1 MKKVGRL
8 FAVVTE
14 RIAGNQK
21 LLLWY
26 FLAVL
31 MFTNTV
37 LLFTERMSFLSMVAF
52 ITVPVGVQLLF
63 LALPKRPGKAF
74 LWMFVKCVLDA
85 FQMVLIVM
93 YGGSIIG
100 VDMFL
105 NVTTTCVREA
115 TELLSSLMPTMALLI
130 VVYIPA
136 LYFSIRSLKKMEL
149 SCTYRKGVK
158 NCRGV

>member
-8 FAVVTE
+8 FAVITE

-74 LWMFVKCVLDA
+74 LWMFIKCVL
-85 FQMVLIVM
+85 LI
-93 YGGSIIG
+93 I
-100 VDMFL
+100 
-105 NVTTTCVREA
+105 
-115 TELLSSLMPTMALLI
+115 
-130 VVYIPA
+130 
-136 LYFSIRSLKKMEL
+136 
-149 SCTYRKGVK
+149 
-158 NCRGV
+158 